1 MEKPVLD
8 VIVPCYNVEEYIA
21 EALESLLN
29 QSFQNFEIIVID
41 DASSDN
47 TCAIVKQYAERD
59 SRIKLISNEKNMGVA
74 YTRNIGLS
82 LCNKKYIAYMDADDR
97 SVCKRFE
104 QQSDFLEKHSDI
116 GAVSA
121 GYREIDIYGH
131 ETGRTFVKE
140 YKPDEIKGNLLFSDI
155 FNNPI
160 AMFRRSIVVENDLQ
174 YCVEDKTAEDYR
186 FWCRFS
192 NCSKMYVMN
201 SILYEYRRRD
211 TSLTGLSINTSELS
225 STLHSI
231 HTYMLDC
238 LEMEL
243 EDSHKEIFLRA
254 TGSGLEKKNLKILN
268 DALKCMVQQARM
280 KKQTKTAQIIRTRGW
295 ILLLNQT
302 RACYVQGKVMSNIY
316 KTYRKIVY
324 KEK

>member
-1 MEKPVLD
+1 MEKPILD

-41 DASSDN
+41 DASLDN

-59 SRIKLISNEKNMGVA
+59 SRIKLIPNEKNMGVA
-74 YTRNIGLS
+74 YIRNIGLS
-82 LCNKKYIAYMDADDR
+82 LCNKEYIAYMDADDR

-104 QQSDFLEKHSDI
+104 QQIDFLEKHSDI

-131 ETGRTFVKE
+131 EIGRIFVKE

-155 FNNPI
+155 FNNAI
-160 AMFRRSIVVENDLQ
+160 AMFRRSIVVENNLQ

-192 NCSKMYVMN
+192 NCSKMYVMD

-211 TSLTGLSINTSELS
+211 NSLTRLNTNTSELCG
-225 STLHSI
+225 TLNSI
-231 HTYMLDC
+231 HEYMLDS
-238 LEMEL
+238 LVIEL
-243 EDSHKEIFLRA
+243 EDRHKEIFLQA
-254 TGSGLEKKNLKILN
+254 TGSGLEKRDLKILN

-280 KKQTKTAQIIRTRGW
+280 KNQIKTAQIIRIRGR

-302 RACYVQGKVMSNIY
+302 RICYVQGGILLNLYRMYRKLIY
-316 KTYRKIVY
+316 K
-324 KEK
+324 E

>member
-1 MEKPVLD
+1 MEKPILD

-21 EALESLLN
+21 EALESLLD
-29 QSFQNFEIIVID
+29 QSFQSFEIIVID
-41 DASSDN
+41 DASLDN

-97 SVCKRFE
+97 SIRKRFE
-104 QQSDFLEKHSDI
+104 QQIDFLERYSDI

-131 ETGRTFVKE
+131 EIGRTFVKE

-254 TGSGLEKKNLKILN
+254 TGSGLEKRDLKILN

-280 KKQTKTAQIIRTRGW
+280 KNQTKTAQIIRTRGW

-302 RACYVQGKVMSNIY
+302 RACYVQGGILLNLYRMYRKLIY
-316 KTYRKIVY
+316 K
-324 KEK
+324 E